1 MMIPVRLQI
10 VGNKNS
16 WAEPNKSCPQGLGL
30 NGPLGPLKPSND
42 NIAEETGTSA
52 LRSPATRASG
62 LCGAAGAAAAPPAA
76 QAPEHGG
83 GG

>member
-1 MMIPVRLQI
+1 MYDRKSLTNDLVIPAHNL
-10 VGNKNS
+10 K
-16 WAEPNKSCPQGLGL
+16 LYL
-30 NGPLGPLKPSND
+30 NDSSSND

-62 LCGAAGAAAAPPAA
+62 RCGAAGAAAAPPAA
-76 QAPEHGG
+76 QAPGRGG